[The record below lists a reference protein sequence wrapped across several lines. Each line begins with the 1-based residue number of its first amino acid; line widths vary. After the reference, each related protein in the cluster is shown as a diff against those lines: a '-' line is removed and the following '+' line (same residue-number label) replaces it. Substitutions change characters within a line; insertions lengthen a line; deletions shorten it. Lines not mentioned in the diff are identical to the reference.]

1 MQITLFIAQ
10 IAVLLIVG
18 VLFGQI
24 LRKFKSIPEDEI
36 VGAER
41 AKYMTQRLKMI
52 VVCFATEIVLLVAA
66 TVLRILEII

>member
-24 LRKFKSIPEDEI
+24 LRKFKSIPKDEV

-41 AKYMTQRLKMI
+41 TKYMTQRLKGI
-52 VVCFATEIVLLVAA
+52 VICFAIEIMLLVASV
-66 TVLRILEII
+66 VLRILEII